1 MSVAARIEE
10 HTVDS
15 PEIFVG
21 KDVLELLSSS
31 MYVNPLS
38 IFREYVQNA
47 TDAIDDAV
55 ALGLLASNDDGLI
68 EINLDHIDRRVI
80 IRDNG
85 KGLSNTEFPTRMV
98 SFGASEKRDTD
109 ARGLRGVGR
118 LSGLGYVQRL
128 VFRSRAT
135 NDSSV
140 LEAAWDGRVV
150 KSMLASTDRDIDLET
165 IVRDSVTVKRIDPE
179 GYPAHFFEVELN
191 KPRRIANDKLLNESE
206 IEFFLAQVCPCPFSP
221 DFSYGRETVKLLAPY
236 GRAGKSYAI
245 HVNGSDTP
253 IYRPYRDEV
262 AYSDTKT
269 SSLGKF
275 KSFEIESI
283 DGECSCGR
291 LAYSSRLSGERF
303 PSHKVFVACAH
314 ELVTSR
320 SEMIAC
326 SPRYFPEERFCS
338 WTIGEVH
345 VLDARV
351 VPNGRRD
358 EFEASTH
365 LDNII
370 AHLRP
375 LGAEIARECRIS
387 SRRRN
392 RMKSFELGADK
403 IYEKLDV
410 IQQGAVSEEYAKSIK
425 AEIGSVLAEM
435 RKAVDFELFEDDE
448 RRAFRSRLTLIK
460 KAVDACTTKVEGN
473 VLDGLS
479 HPARATYKRSLRLD
493 LRVLCESKLP
503 RRTSSTECLIASHD
517 HDALRLMTLVS
528 SEELIPNLSEARTGF
543 REPLNEPSYIATWC
557 DMRQLRSQPT
567 CGGPRFRCSGLT
579 VW

>member
-1 MSVAARIEE
+1 MSEAVRMEE
-10 HTVDS
+10 NAVDN

-47 TDAIDDAV
+47 ADAIDDAV
-55 ALGLLASNDDGLI
+55 AVGLLASIDDGLI

-80 IRDNG
+80 VRDNG
-85 KGLSNTEFPTRMV
+85 KGLSNGEFPTRML
-98 SFGASEKRDTD
+98 SFGASEKRGTD

-128 VFRSRAT
+128 VFRSRAKS
-135 NDSSV
+135 DPSV
-140 LEAAWDGRVV
+140 MEAAWDGRVV
-150 KSMLASTDRDIDLET
+150 KRMLASTDSDIDLET
-165 IVRDSVTVKRIDPE
+165 IVRESITVKRIDPE
-179 GYPAHFFEVELN
+179 GYPAHFFEVELH
-191 KPRRIANDKLLNESE
+191 KPRRIANDKLLNETE

-221 DFSYGRETVKLLAPY
+221 DFSHGQEIIKLLGPH

-245 HVNGSDTP
+245 NINGSDTP
-253 IYRPYRDEV
+253 IYRPYRDAV

-269 SSLGKF
+269 GSLGKL

-283 DGECSCGR
+283 DGDAAAFGWLIHHDYQGAIPVSQGVRGLRARVGNIQVGHDR
-291 LAYSSRLSGERF
+291 LFS
-303 PSHKVFVACAH
+303 K
-314 ELVTSR
+314 
-320 SEMIAC
+320 I
-326 SPRYFPEERFCS
+326 FPEERFCS

-375 LGAEIARECRIS
+375 VGAEIARKCRIS

-392 RMKSFELGADK
+392 RIKSFELGADK

-410 IQQGAVSEEYAKSIK
+410 IQQGAVSEKYAESIK
-425 AEIGSVLAEM
+425 AEVGALLSEM
-435 RKAVDFELFEDDE
+435 RKTVEYELFEDDE
-448 RRAFRSRLTLIK
+448 RSALRSRLTSIE
-460 KAVDACTTKVEGN
+460 KAVDAYTKKVEGN
-473 VLDGLS
+473 FLDGL
-479 HPARATYKRSLRLD
+479 PQQERATYKQVFDLIYECSVNQVAAKSLIDRMLDRL
-493 LRVLCESKLP
+493 SW
-503 RRTSSTECLIASHD
+503 S
-517 HDALRLMTLVS
+517 
-528 SEELIPNLSEARTGF
+528 
-543 REPLNEPSYIATWC
+543 
-557 DMRQLRSQPT
+557 
-567 CGGPRFRCSGLT
+567 
-579 VW
+579 